1 MSGEYKDSDTTKYA
15 TIENAQKCVDNAGR
29 LYEDAL
35 KTSPPTQAALIEL
48 SIEELAKALLVL
60 YKTPEFEN
68 SLLKVKFV
76 HAAKIVSD
84 LNETDFIKTLD
95 AFKIS
100 DFKTRVHEKKLNF
113 IQSIVK
119 LSQQFYENEFPDL
132 NPLIKIY
139 GDNFSQYF
147 PKSAKDPIKT
157 TVEEISNLADS
168 DISDLD
174 EIKKDGFYVNFK
186 DGKVNEPKNM
196 PFQFRKLFRV
206 FGFMRILIQTI
217 IILLE
222 GAKMLDYD
230 PEIKDLVNDP
240 RMKEL
245 VNELFDTPPSNS
257 GNDAGGTNIVICSAC
272 KHKNPERAKFCMEC
286 GAKLE

>member
-1 MSGEYKDSDTTKYA
+1 MSDEYKDTDTTKYA
-15 TIENAQKCVDNAGR
+15 TIENAQKCIDNGNR
-29 LYEDAL
+29 LYGDAL

-68 SLLKVKFV
+68 SLLKIKFV
-76 HAAKIVSD
+76 DAAKIVND

-119 LSQQFYENEFPDL
+119 LSQQFYENEFPYL

-147 PKSAKDPIKT
+147 PKSAKDPIEI
-157 TVEEISNLADS
+157 TVEEVSNLADS
-168 DISDLD
+168 EISNLD

-186 DGKVNEPKNM
+186 DGKVNEPKNRTF
-196 PFQFRKLFRV
+196 PFRKLFRV
-206 FGFMRILIQTI
+206 FGFMRMLIRTL

-222 GAKMLDYD
+222 VAKRLDYA
-230 PEIKDLVNDP
+230 PEMKDLVNDP
-240 RMKEL
+240 EMKDL
-245 VNELFDTPPSNS
+245 VNKLVLTLPSNS
-257 GNDAGGTNIVICSAC
+257 GIDGVENNIVICSAC
-272 KHKNPERAKFCMEC
+272 KHENPENAKFCMEC
-286 GAKLE
+286 GAKLV

>member
-1 MSGEYKDSDTTKYA
+1 MSDEYKDTDTTKYA
-15 TIENAQKCVDNAGR
+15 TIENAQKCIDNGNR
-29 LYEDAL
+29 LYGDAL

-68 SLLKVKFV
+68 SLLKIKFV
-76 HAAKIVSD
+76 DAAKIVND

-119 LSQQFYENEFPDL
+119 LSRQFYITDFPELDSI
-132 NPLIKIY
+132 IKMY
-139 GDNFSQYF
+139 GENFSQYF

-196 PFQFRKLFRV
+196 SFPFRKLSRV
-206 FGFMRILIQTI
+206 FIFMRILIQTI

-222 GAKMLDYD
+222 VTKRLDYD

-245 VNELFDTPPSNS
+245 VNKFVDTPPSNS
-257 GNDAGGTNIVICSAC
+257 GKDGAGNNIVICSAC
-272 KHKNPERAKFCMEC
+272 KYKNPERAKFCMEC